1 MDATITRLGQK
12 WFHEIDDID
21 IDIDTAK
28 GREGQ

>member
-1 MDATITRLGQK
+1 MDATITRVGRK

-21 IDIDTAK
+21 IDIAK